1 VLGDDRNATEMICT
15 LIEEIDGL
23 RALKAGP
30 LANAAEV
37 ESLTPLLINI
47 AQQNDGL
54 HDLGVQFK

>member
-1 VLGDDRNATEMICT
+1 MICT